1 LHLKREARI
10 MSLLRRLERHRLPR
24 LGEYVTVLEYG
35 KMLAKGNVIGADSQY
50 ITIAGK
56 GIIDLD
62 TEALRRGLGDGT
74 IEIVREDDGLSF

>member
-1 LHLKREARI
+1 

-24 LGEYVTVLEYG
+24 VGEYVTILEYG
-35 KMLAKGNVIGADSQY
+35 KTLAKGSVIGVDHLY

-62 TEALRRGLGDGT
+62 TEALRRGLSDGT
-74 IEIVREDDGLSF
+74 VEIIRENDGVSY

>member
-1 LHLKREARI
+1 

-35 KMLAKGNVIGADSQY
+35 KLLAKGSVIGANSQY

-56 GIIDLD
+56 GIVDLD
-62 TEALRRGLGDGT
+62 TDALRRGLNDGT
-74 IEIVREDDGLSF
+74 VEIIREDDGLSF